1 MECNEMEIARVTL
14 APLESSESAIP
25 SRANPLRRAW
35 RGPHRLG
42 KYRIALSESTLARNS
57 CWMFIGQASSL
68 VAQAGYFIVIARL
81 LGTLNYGIF
90 VGAAACIGIV
100 SQYGSFGSG
109 LLFLRYV
116 SPDRTLFRRYWGNIL
131 LSSFLFGS
139 LLVLILAIA
148 SPWFLHNIDLRLI
161 VLLAIGDCICGQL
174 STATSQVFQAFEK
187 MRYTAVLT
195 LIASCSRLLL
205 AVGLLVTLHKAD
217 ALQWAVASLV
227 VSVGT
232 VGIAIAIVTRHFGFP
247 QFCPRLFVQRAREGL
262 IFAVS
267 GSTTSIYNDVD
278 KAMLAHFGMN
288 VANGVYTMAYRLVD
302 ISTMPIRS
310 VHAAAFPSFFRHG
323 ANSGGVL
330 ATEPFAKKLLRKTS
344 LVCVGVAVV
353 LFLSAPAIPR
363 ILGKGFA
370 PSVLALRWLCLIPLF
385 RSFHL
390 SAGDALAGAGKQP
403 VRLGFQIIAAAL
415 NISLNLCLIPRFS
428 WLGAAWASLATDA
441 MLGIML
447 WSILVWLKHK
457 ALGTTD
463 TVLKNFCGSI
473 ARLFGH
479 TACKQVIVLALFVVP
494 FAGAQIDAANI
505 APHRYLVI
513 YRNAIIPGDAEA
525 RIGSAGA
532 HLTRRNEHFGIAAV
546 QSRPEESDTTALR
559 RLAAQPNVDYVL
571 HDRIV
576 SALHLRL
583 QSITPTSIRVNLG
596 ALSGAITPINRLPNR
611 RPNLTSPP
619 YIPPTSPTPPY
630 DTYYTTPQSW
640 AVQQVGG
647 YGNNVPGGP
656 ARGPWN
662 TTMGK
667 GVRIAILDSGVDEN
681 HPDIAPNL
689 VLNLSEVDQTAYPS
703 ACDDGTP
710 QDQSGHGT
718 WTASLAAAAIGPGTG
733 QVIGVAPAASIL
745 NIKVLQRMPATIPG
759 DTSLAG
765 QCENGQASGLLSWVI
780 QGIEDAITNRADVIS
795 FSLSTMADLS
805 TADGAALLATFN
817 QITYA
822 ATQANIVLIAAAG
835 NDDFDLS
842 SPPYIALPAQ
852 SEGVLAIVASTNP
865 ACAQNATP
873 GATCVPG
880 PVTLAYYSNHGSSL
894 NALAAP
900 GGSYPEGD
908 DASGWVRGAC
918 SSGNP
923 NTLDGPPSDSSHSFG
938 CFNLGHIAYV
948 QAMGTSASA
957 PLAAGVAAL
966 LRAAHPEWS
975 AADIITILRNSA
987 TAVPSLPVPQVN
999 AATALTQS
1007 LPAQ

>member
-1 MECNEMEIARVTL
+1 MEIARVTL
-14 APLESSESAIP
+14 AFFRSSKSAVASQVGP
-25 SRANPLRRAW
+25 RRRAW
-35 RGPHRLG
+35 RGANRLR
-42 KYRIALSESTLARNS
+42 KYRVALFESTLARNS
-57 CWMFIGQASSL
+57 CWMFMGQASSL
-68 VAQAGYFIVIARL
+68 IAQAGYFIVIARL
-81 LGTLNYGIF
+81 LGTSEYGIF
-90 VGAAACIGIV
+90 VGAAACIGII

-116 SPDRTLFRRYWGNIL
+116 SPDHTLFRRYWGNIL

-139 LLVLILAIA
+139 LLVLILAVA
-148 SPWFLHNIDLRLI
+148 SPWLLHNIDVRLI
-161 VLLAIGDCICGQL
+161 VFLAIGDCICGQL

-205 AVGLLVTLHKAD
+205 AVGLLVTLHKAG

-227 VSVGT
+227 VSVAT
-232 VGIAIAIVTRHFGFP
+232 VGVAIAIVTRHFGFP
-247 QFCPRLFVQRAREGL
+247 QFFPRLFVQRAREGL

-267 GSTTSIYNDVD
+267 GSTTSIYNDMD

-288 VANGVYTMAYRLVD
+288 AANGVYTMAYRLVD

-310 VHAAAFPSFFRHG
+310 VHAAAFPRFFRHG
-323 ANSGGVL
+323 ANRGGVL

-344 LVCVGVAVV
+344 LLGVGVAVA
-353 LFLSAPAIPR
+353 LFLIAPAIPH
-363 ILGKGFA
+363 ILGTGFA
-370 PSVLALRWLCLIPLF
+370 PSILALRWLCLIPLF

-390 SAGDALAGAGKQP
+390 SAGDALAGAGRQP
-403 VRLGFQIIAAAL
+403 VRLTFQIVAAAL

-441 MLGIML
+441 LLGVML
-447 WSILVWLKHK
+447 WSVLGWLKYK
-457 ALGTTD
+457 ALGSSD
-463 TVLKNFCGSI
+463 GVLKTFCGSV
-473 ARLFGH
+473 ARVFGH
-479 TACKQVIVLALFVVP
+479 TASKQVIILAVFIVP
-494 FAGAQIDAANI
+494 FAGAQIDIASI
-505 APHRYLVI
+505 APHRYLVV
-513 YRNAIIPGDAEA
+513 YRNANIPGDAEA
-525 RIGSAGA
+525 RIVSAGA
-532 HLTRRNEHFGIAAV
+532 HLTRRNERFGIAAV
-546 QSRPEESDTTALR
+546 QSQPHESDATALR

-576 SALHLRL
+576 SSLRLRL
-583 QSITPTSIRVNLG
+583 QSSTPTSIGVNLG
-596 ALSGAITPINRLPNR
+596 TQLGATNPIGRLPTHGSILNA
-611 RPNLTSPP
+611 
-619 YIPPTSPTPPY
+619 PTPPLLPPPSSY
-630 DTYYTTPQSW
+630 DTYYATPQSW

-647 YGNNVPGGP
+647 YGNDVPGGP
-656 ARGPWN
+656 AHGPWN
-662 TTMGK
+662 ITMGK
-667 GVRIAILDSGVDEN
+667 GIRIAIIDSGVDEN

-689 VLNLSEVDQTAYPS
+689 ALSISEVDQTAYPS
-703 ACDDGTP
+703 ACDDATP

-718 WTASLAAAAIGPGTG
+718 WTASLAAGAAGPGTG

-745 NIKVLQRMPATIPG
+745 NIKVLQRMPAVIPG
-759 DTSLAG
+759 DTSLTD

-780 QGIEDAITNRADVIS
+780 QGIEDAIINRADVIS
-795 FSLSTMADLS
+795 FSLSTIADVS

-842 SPPYIALPAQ
+842 NPPYIALPAQ
-852 SEGVLAIVASTNP
+852 SQGVLAIVASTNP
-865 ACAQNATP
+865 ACAQDVTV

-880 PVTLAYYSNHGSSL
+880 PVTLAYYSNYGSSL

-900 GGSYPEGD
+900 GGSYPDGD
-908 DASGWVRGAC
+908 GASGWVRGAC

-938 CFNLGHIAYV
+938 CFNLGHMGYV

-966 LRAAHPEWS
+966 LRAAHPGWS
-975 AADIITILRNSA
+975 AVDIVTTLRSSA
-987 TAVPSLPVPQVN
+987 IAVPGLPAPQINAVTALIKSLPTP
-999 AATALTQS
+999 
-1007 LPAQ
+1007 